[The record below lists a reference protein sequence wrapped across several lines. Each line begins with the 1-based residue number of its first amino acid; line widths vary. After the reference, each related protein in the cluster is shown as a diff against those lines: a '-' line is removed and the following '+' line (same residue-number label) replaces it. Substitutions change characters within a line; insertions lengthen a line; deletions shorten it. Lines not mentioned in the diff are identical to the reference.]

1 MSDIEE
7 INVEEFLIKWRKENN
22 TELAV
27 YSSYHI
33 DAMEAYAIEY
43 NKTQQQT
50 IDNLTKENTKLM
62 EQLKDIKSQLFDVN
76 NCDTILTLA
85 IEQLLNK

>member
-7 INVEEFLIKWRKENN
+7 IRNRLQKFENVRWRGQ
-22 TELAV
+22 LDDV
-27 YSSYHI
+27 S
-33 DAMEAYAIEY
+33 EY
-43 NKTQQQT
+43 VKQT

-85 IEQLLNK
+85 IEQLLNKNK

>member
-7 INVEEFLIKWRKENN
+7 IRNRLQKFENVRWRGQ
-22 TELAV
+22 LDDV
-27 YSSYHI
+27 S
-33 DAMEAYAIEY
+33 EY
-43 NKTQQQT
+43 VKQT